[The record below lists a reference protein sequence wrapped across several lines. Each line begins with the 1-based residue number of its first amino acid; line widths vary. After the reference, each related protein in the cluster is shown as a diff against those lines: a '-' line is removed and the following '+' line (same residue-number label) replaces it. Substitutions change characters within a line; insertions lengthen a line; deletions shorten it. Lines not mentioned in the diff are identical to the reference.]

1 MGTTSTAKAAAKP
14 ARDKPASEFAPA
26 RPDVRDEEILRAALG
41 VFSEKGFHG
50 ATMLEVA
57 NRARASKS
65 TLYMRFENK
74 EALFTALIAW
84 GTRQGTDAL
93 EAIVRDHNLDPLTAL
108 HRYAA
113 CLLGLMIQPD
123 KLALFRI
130 ALGEGG
136 RLPELGKIF
145 SRFTRDHGIKLAHV
159 LTARLVRAGLIE
171 IDSPDEY
178 GHSFIGLLQ
187 GELYMATLLGTI
199 PRPSDKDIEH
209 HARRAMARL
218 VRAFAPSKNRQ
229 KPIKPDRNARSN
241 R

>member
-1 MGTTSTAKAAAKP
+1 MGTKSTMKPPAKP

-26 RPDVRDEEILRAALG
+26 RPDVRDEEILRAALE

-74 EALFTALIAW
+74 EVLFTALIAW
-84 GTRQGTDAL
+84 GTRQGTEAL
-93 EAIVRDHNLDPLTAL
+93 EAIVRDDTLDPLTAL

-113 CLLGLMIQPD
+113 CLLRLMMQPD

-130 ALGEGG
+130 ALGEGD

-145 SRFTRDHGIKLAHV
+145 SRFTRDHGVKLGHV
-159 LTARLVRAGLIE
+159 LATRLVREGLIE
-171 IDSPDEY
+171 IDNPDDY
-178 GHSFIGLLQ
+178 GHSFMGLLQ
-187 GELYMATLLGTI
+187 GELYLATLLGTI
-199 PRPSDKDIEH
+199 PRPSDKAIEH

-218 VRAFAPSKNRQ
+218 IRAFAPIRKSSRARQ
-229 KPIKPDRNARSN
+229 S
-241 R
+241 